1 MRKLFLVSLSI
12 FIFGC
17 AATKPAPNYIN
28 GYYYMAGDAQ
38 CTKGRVVAYKKIAC
52 VDKNGN
58 ETGYRYAMSKED
70 VQLWNSMNNK
80 SNTSTQVKPS
90 SVVNCTKLG
99 VLNGEVKTFKGDYCP
114 IGWISI

>member
-1 MRKLFLVSLSI
+1 MKKLFLVPLSI
-12 FIFGC
+12 LIFGC

-38 CTKGRVVAYKKIAC
+38 CAKAKVVAYKKIVCA
-52 VDKNGN
+52 DKNGN

-70 VQLWNSMNNK
+70 VQLWSSMNNK
-80 SNTSTQVKPS
+80 SNTSTQSSS

-99 VLNGEVKTFKGDYCP
+99 VLNGEVKTFKGNYCP
-114 IGWISI
+114 IGWVSI